1 MVRTIYA
8 FLVVVRY
15 LSCTNVL
22 LCFSLFSEKIVF
34 FFSVTIVSEFMKL
47 CNIVGCLLF
56 NLSSNFLIIGDVGS
70 THQGHLYLICLFL
83 YVHSNFLQLFSI
95 KYILMLFSPC
105 DEEILRDVWFFP
117 ILKCH
122 GPVHISLLFSAV
134 CL

>member
-1 MVRTIYA
+1 M
-8 FLVVVRY
+8 Y
-15 LSCTNVL
+15 LL
-22 LCFSLFSEKIVF
+22 IF
-34 FFSVTIVSEFMKL
+34 FVSF
-47 CNIVGCLLF
+47 
-56 NLSSNFLIIGDVGS
+56 GDVRS

-83 YVHSNFLQLFSI
+83 LLIQFFCQLFSI

-105 DEEILRDVWFFP
+105 DEEILRDIWFFP